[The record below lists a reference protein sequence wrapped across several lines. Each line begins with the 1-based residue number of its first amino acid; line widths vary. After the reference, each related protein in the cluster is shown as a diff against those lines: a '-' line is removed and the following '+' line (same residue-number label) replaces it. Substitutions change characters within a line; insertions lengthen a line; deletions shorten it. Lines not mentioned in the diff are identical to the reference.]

1 MCISSTRPCFCSL
14 RLVSCGACRAPGKAR
29 EVKIVGVKR
38 NLVSFV
44 MLAIG
49 IILLYRTKALLTLA
63 IAVILGV
70 LCGRLS

>member
-1 MCISSTRPCFCSL
+1 MSQLHPPVLLLIEFI
-14 RLVSCGACRAPGKAR
+14 SCGACRAPGKAR

-38 NLVSFV
+38 NLVAFV